1 MHEKIVRE
9 TRAAAADHFSMSLDG
24 IHGLCHWDRVHENGV
39 FLARYSGG
47 DLLVVEL
54 FAYLH
59 DSCRQSDSWD
69 PEHGL
74 RAAELT
80 RSLAEEWLNLE
91 GDQLELLVFA
101 CEFHEKGKISD
112 DPTVGA
118 CWDSDRLD
126 LGRVGIK
133 PDPKLLSTERAK
145 HPEVINWGWQRS
157 LGV

>member
-91 GDQLELLVFA
+91 GDQLELLVF
-101 CEFHEKGKISD
+101 
-112 DPTVGA
+112 
-118 CWDSDRLD
+118 
-126 LGRVGIK
+126 
-133 PDPKLLSTERAK
+133 
-145 HPEVINWGWQRS
+145 
-157 LGV
+157 